1 VKNSQ
6 RVAIIAECGAVS
18 RPHDEN
24 DKGRVWQLL
33 SEAGLVDIKLDDFPE
48 RIKEA
53 KHVVM
58 GRLGELLEVTT
69 DLQERQSAAYSLAML
84 KKLEATLR
92 RR

>member
-1 VKNSQ
+1 M
-6 RVAIIAECGAVS
+6 S
-18 RPHDEN
+18 RHPDETE
-24 DKGRVWQLL
+24 KERVWQLL

-58 GRLGELLEVTT
+58 GRLGELLEATT

-84 KKLEATLR
+84 KRLESTLWR
-92 RR
+92 R